1 MPSGCGSAWPLHNR
15 IVAFWNRTCPILMTR
30 TSSWIAL
37 QNPTFRKLWFA
48 TVVSGTCVSAHD
60 TAATWM
66 MNSISHSTLL
76 LSLMSTAATLP
87 FFLFILPAGALAD
100 MTNRKKILHL
110 AYVWLAVCAG
120 GLAILGWLNLLTP
133 FVILGSVFLIGT
145 GFAFNAPAFSA
156 VVPEIVSDEEL
167 PSASTL
173 TGLQL
178 NISAIVGPALGG
190 LLLLFVGANTVF
202 MLNAL
207 CFIAVLISIARWEPK
222 VSRLSLES
230 FFESVT
236 SAIRYVRYSR
246 AVRIILIRNA
256 IFSFFIAIIPALLPV
271 VGLREL
277 HLSPSNLGLLFT
289 SMGIGSVVAAV
300 VVLPWGRR
308 RYSPNTLTRA
318 AGLLLSIAYILMALI
333 RETPAF
339 LLIAALGGVVWTVSA
354 AELWVAAQRAMP
366 GWARG
371 RMNATVIMVSQGAM
385 ALGGILWGTTA
396 ATAGVNTALIVA
408 AALVLA
414 VLALTHLLGHPWSID
429 FTMTANLDAVPA
441 TVTNVGYNLL
451 YRPEPRDGPVLVT
464 MEFQLDRSRG
474 SKFVDLMREV
484 RLIHLRNGAF
494 SWHLFED
501 PSRVN
506 IFRIEMMVPSWT
518 QYLLQQDRMTKGD
531 REVIEQAESLHLGP
545 NPPEVRMYLGVNRE
559 LLSHKH
565 RDPDR
570 FAMPKP

>member
-1 MPSGCGSAWPLHNR
+1 
-15 IVAFWNRTCPILMTR
+15 
-30 TSSWIAL
+30 
-37 QNPTFRKLWFA
+37 
-48 TVVSGTCVSAHD
+48 
-60 TAATWM
+60 
-66 MNSISHSTLL
+66 
-76 LSLMSTAATLP
+76 MSTAATLP

-100 MTNRKKILHL
+100 MTDRKKVLYL

-133 FVILGSVFLIGT
+133 SVILGSIFLIGT

-156 VVPEIVSDEEL
+156 VMPEIVSNEEL
-167 PSASTL
+167 PSASIL
-173 TGLQL
+173 SGLQL

-190 LLLLFVGANTVF
+190 VLLLFVGANTVF

-207 CFIAVLISIARWEPK
+207 CFLAVLISIARWKPEF
-222 VSRLSLES
+222 SRLSLES

-300 VVLPWGRR
+300 VILPWGRR
-308 RYSPNTLTRA
+308 RFSPNTLTRA
-318 AGLLLSIAYILMALI
+318 AGFLLSIVYVLMALI

-339 LLIAALGGVVWTVSA
+339 LLIASLVGVVWTVSA
-354 AELWVAAQRAMP
+354 AELWVAGQRAMP

-396 ATAGVNTALIVA
+396 ATAGVKTALIGA
-408 AALVLA
+408 AILVLA
-414 VLALTHLLGHPWSID
+414 VLALTHLFRHPWSID
-429 FTMTANLDAVPA
+429 FTMTANLDAVPT

-451 YRPEPRDGPVLVT
+451 YRPEPKDGPVLVT

-484 RLIHLRNGAF
+484 RLIHLRNGAY
-494 SWHLFED
+494 SWQLFED

-545 NPPEVRMYLGVNRE
+545 NPPEVRMYLGVNKE

-565 RDPDR
+565 TDPER
-570 FAMPKP
+570 FAVPKP